1 MRSNLFVVAV
11 AAAAAV
17 MCVSVNAQ
25 PDFSQ
30 LSMFEVDEV
39 RSLYRNVRVI
49 EGGGIRCIT
58 FGRRGNMQ
66 TCIDPKQ
73 PKKMVL
79 DYTKALMT
87 AFYMRPE
94 PQRVLVVGLG
104 GGVLPLAIQQAFPGA
119 HVDVV
124 EIDPAVARSAVVHF
138 GFAENNKLSLSVQDG
153 RVFVRKQRR
162 KGMKYDVVL
171 LDAFEQSNVPDHM
184 TTKEFL
190 QELRD
195 ILTNDGVIA
204 ANSFQGTPLVPF
216 ENATYQAVFGTIHKL
231 DTEHGNRI
239 IFSRVGGMPPAID
252 LVDRAKALSVR
263 FSDFAIA
270 SESAVAAIGVVEQQ
284 KGVNPL
290 TDQFSPGN
298 LLLSLRP

>member
-1 MRSNLFVVAV
+1 MQSNRFAV

-17 MCVSVNAQ
+17 MCLSVNAQ
-25 PDFSQ
+25 PDFSKI
-30 LSMFEVDEV
+30 SMFEVDEV

-49 EGGGIRCIT
+49 EGGGLRCIT

-119 HVDVV
+119 HIDVV
-124 EIDPAVARSAVVHF
+124 EIDPAVARSAVAHF
-138 GFAENNKLSLSVQDG
+138 GFVENTQLSLSVQDG
-153 RVFVRKQRR
+153 RVFVRQQRR
-162 KGMKYDVVL
+162 KGVKYDTVL

-195 ILTNDGVIA
+195 ILTADGVIA
-204 ANSFQGTPLVPF
+204 ANSFKGTPLVPF
-216 ENATYQAVFGTIHKL
+216 ENATYQAVFGTIYQSG
-231 DTEHGNRI
+231 TESGNRI
-239 IFSRVGGMPPAID
+239 IYSRMGGMPPTVD
-252 LVDRAKALSVR
+252 LANRAKALNVQ
-263 FSDFAIA
+263 FNEFAI
-270 SESAVAAIGVVEQQ
+270 SPGSMVAAIGVVEQQ
-284 KGVNPL
+284 KGVSPL

-298 LLLSLRP
+298 LLLSLRQ